1 MKELRV
7 GSIKVVLDR
16 TEVVESYDTVVTVLF
31 SSGEL
36 VLVRNE
42 RRAWEFPGG
51 HREGNESYGE
61 TAAREAHEEAGA
73 RITGIKY
80 LGHYT
85 TPTGHVTV
93 ITCAEVSSF
102 EGRGEKY
109 EAPKIGIFDRLPP
122 ALSFGD
128 GREQLFLDHATA
140 LRSIHREED
149 IDVKEYRFIQ
159 VDVFTDRPSETTF
172 VLPSQ
177 VPDADFRVR
186 IFTPAAELPFA
197 GHPVVGTH
205 WVLAYLGRVELHE
218 PTTQVRFELG
228 VGVLPADLHVAGG
241 RVEQVVMT
249 QDRPTFHAVL
259 EDVTDLAAG
268 LGLAPEAIVE
278 TGLPV
283 QVVSTGVSQMM
294 VPVRSL
300 AEVQSLAPSQLNASA
315 LNRAC
320 GACGTEC
327 VMVFTFE
334 TARPEATVHVR
345 MFAPLLGVPEDP
357 ATGSANGA
365 LGAYLVHHRAV
376 EVTEPTTYIV
386 SEQGAEINRPSTLYV
401 EVDSAGEET
410 TAVRVGGQV
419 VLVVEGVVR
428 F

>member
-1 MKELRV
+1 M
-7 GSIKVVLDR
+7 
-16 TEVVESYDTVVTVLF
+16 
-31 SSGEL
+31 
-36 VLVRNE
+36 
-42 RRAWEFPGG
+42 
-51 HREGNESYGE
+51 
-61 TAAREAHEEAGA
+61 
-73 RITGIKY
+73 
-80 LGHYT
+80 
-85 TPTGHVTV
+85 
-93 ITCAEVSSF
+93 
-102 EGRGEKY
+102 
-109 EAPKIGIFDRLPP
+109 
-122 ALSFGD
+122 
-128 GREQLFLDHATA
+128 
-140 LRSIHREED
+140 
-149 IDVKEYRFIQ
+149 KEYRFIQ
-159 VDVFTDRPSETTF
+159 VDVFTDRPFGGNPLAVFPEAEGLTTEEMQCLAREMNLSETTF

-177 VPDADFRVR
+177 VPDADFKVR

-205 WVLAYLGRVELHE
+205 WVLAHLGRVELHA

-283 QVVSTGVSQMM
+283 QVVSTGVPQMM

-300 AEVQSLAPSQLNASA
+300 AEVQSLAPGQLNVSA

-320 GACGTEC
+320 GVCGTEC

-334 TARPEATVHVR
+334 TERPEATVHVR

-365 LGAYLVHHRAV
+365 LGAYLVHHASARPALRRAV
-376 EVTEPTTYIV
+376 PVIEPTTHIV

-401 EVDSAGEET
+401 EVDSVGEEV
-410 TAVRVGGQV
+410 TAVRVGGHV
-419 VLVVEGVVR
+419 VPVAEGLVR
-428 F
+428 L